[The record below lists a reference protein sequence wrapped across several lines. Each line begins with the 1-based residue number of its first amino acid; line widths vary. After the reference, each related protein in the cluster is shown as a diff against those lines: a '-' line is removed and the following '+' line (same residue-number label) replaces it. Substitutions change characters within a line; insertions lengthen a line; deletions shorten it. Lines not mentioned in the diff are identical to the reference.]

1 MFLEAYDLVFLFL
14 PKKKIYGMANG
25 DPGFVQVGPKNGK
38 F

>member
-1 MFLEAYDLVFLFL
+1 MIWFFYFYQ
-14 PKKKIYGMANG
+14 KKKIYGMANG